1 MYLGPKSNEDQETH
15 LGYFICRTDLLES
28 IQGSL
33 KKIIFWVPFH
43 LLIIFKNLDD
53 IMCYNLQ
60 ECRRFCLYM
69 VEQNYLGLY
78 NHVEL
83 KSPSILLNGVKRH
96 GGVSISGYKLA

>member
-1 MYLGPKSNEDQETH
+1 
-15 LGYFICRTDLLES
+15 
-28 IQGSL
+28 
-33 KKIIFWVPFH
+33 
-43 LLIIFKNLDD
+43 
-53 IMCYNLQ
+53 
-60 ECRRFCLYM
+60 M